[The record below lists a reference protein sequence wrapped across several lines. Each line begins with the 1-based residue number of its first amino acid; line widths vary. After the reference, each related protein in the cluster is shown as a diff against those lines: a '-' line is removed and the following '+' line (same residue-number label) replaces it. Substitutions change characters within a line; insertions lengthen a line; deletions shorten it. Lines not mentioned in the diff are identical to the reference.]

1 MRSVSHA
8 GHARASVA
16 PAVVA
21 VLLSLGAC
29 TDATGTDARTHML
42 LFGRA
47 PYDSFFVADVATG
60 EVRLRGALP
69 ATSSRIRVSPQG
81 DRIAFN
87 NAGLLQVLHLSDG
100 RVLPLGTGASN
111 MAWSPDG
118 MRLAYVRSS
127 DAAVRIVG
135 AFGGD
140 DVAIPGA
147 FAAGFLGIAWSPDGR
162 RLAFDRM
169 REGARV
175 LAIVNVDG
183 TDLHPFD
190 PWDAATREVLL
201 SAGEPSWSPDGKRL
215 VFGGLTHDGF
225 GQLRSNLWVANVAT
239 GAARRITFAGQPA
252 RDERPSWSPGGGYI
266 SFLRFGDVWVVRPD
280 GTGLRQLTHTPS
292 EQEEE
297 PQWMRR

>member
-8 GHARASVA
+8 GHPRASVA

-21 VLLSLGAC
+21 ALLSLGAC
-29 TDATGTDARTHML
+29 TDPTGTDARTHTL

-100 RVLPLGTGASN
+100 RVLPLGTSASN

-118 MRLAYVRSS
+118 TRLAYVRSS
-127 DAAVRIVG
+127 DATVRIVG
-135 AFGGD
+135 ALGGD

-147 FAAGFLGIAWSPDGR
+147 FAGGFLGIAWSPDGR

-183 TDLHPFD
+183 TDLQPFD
-190 PWDAATREVLL
+190 PWDAASREVLL
-201 SAGEPSWSPDGKRL
+201 SAGEPSWSPDGKKL
-215 VFGGLTHDGF
+215 VFGGVMHDDF
-225 GQLRSNLWVANVAT
+225 GQLQSNLWVANVAT
-239 GAARRITFAGQPA
+239 GAARRITVEGQPA
-252 RDERPSWSPGGGYI
+252 RGRTTVVEPGRRI
-266 SFLRFGDVWVVRPD
+266 HHLPAVR
-280 GTGLRQLTHTPS
+280 
-292 EQEEE
+292 
-297 PQWMRR
+297 

>member
-1 MRSVSHA
+1 MRSVARA
-8 GHARASVA
+8 GHPLASVA
-16 PAVVA
+16 PAVA
-21 VLLSLGAC
+21 AALLSLGAC
-29 TDATGTDARTHML
+29 ADPTGANAPTYTL

-60 EVRLRGALP
+60 EIRQRGALP
-69 ATSSRIRVSPQG
+69 ATSGRIRISPQG

-100 RVLPLGTGASN
+100 RVLPLGTSASN

-118 MRLAYVRSS
+118 TRLAYVRSS
-127 DAAVRIVG
+127 DATIRIVG
-135 AFGGD
+135 ALGGD

-147 FAAGFLGIAWSPDGR
+147 FAGGFLGIAWSPDGR

-183 TDLHPFD
+183 TDLQPFD
-190 PWDAATREVLL
+190 PWDAASREVLL
-201 SAGEPSWSPDGKRL
+201 SAGEPSWSPDGKKL
-215 VFGGLTHDGF
+215 VFGGVMHDDF
-225 GQLRSNLWVANVAT
+225 GQLQSNLWVANVAT
-239 GAARRITFAGQPA
+239 GAARRITVEGQPA

-266 SFLRFGDVWVVRPD
+266 TFLRFGDVWVVRSD
-280 GTGLRQLTHTPS
+280 GTGLRQVTHTPA